1 MRLTIPNITFTP
13 ESSQSYAKRLDSLT
27 NARIGLID
35 GWGVTRPDGTKGV
48 YPTMAAI
55 ANILERDHGATVTT
69 WYLKDNFSARVTD
82 AELRALCAEAD
93 LVINGEGH

>member
-13 ESSQSYAKRLDSLT
+13 ESSPRYANRLDSLT

-55 ANILERDHGATVTT
+55 ANVLERDHGATVTT

-82 AELRALCAEAD
+82 AELRALCAESD